1 MTGALTYWP
10 TAVYCPIAMHSK
22 VFQPNGVKK
31 HLMLAV
37 NVAMGAVAVVATV
50 GSVES
55 IVSSAARFKPFSSS
69 A

>member
-1 MTGALTYWP
+1 MY
-10 TAVYCPIAMHSK
+10 SK
-22 VFQPNGVKK
+22 VFSPTGFKK

-50 GSVES
+50 GSVQS
-55 IVSSAARFKPFSSS
+55 IVSSAAHFKPFSSS